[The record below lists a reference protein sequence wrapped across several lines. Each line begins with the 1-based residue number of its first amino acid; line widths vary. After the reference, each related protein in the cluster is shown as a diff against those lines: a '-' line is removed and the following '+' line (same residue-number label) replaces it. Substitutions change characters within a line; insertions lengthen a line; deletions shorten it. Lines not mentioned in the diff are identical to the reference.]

1 MKNGVYLDLEVKVL
15 GCITG
20 MLKSGKL
27 LKTKNT
33 GLLFNLMEL
42 YFDKYNVGLNSNV
55 FRRPAIE
62 DALFIVAK
70 ITNKRT
76 VEESKDKI
84 RHFRKPF
91 NYFVDMIK
99 AELKSVMK
107 DDNVEFYRE
116 NNRNFLNIVKNH

>member
-1 MKNGVYLDLEVKVL
+1 LKNGVYLDLEVKVL

-70 ITNKRT
+70 ITNKRRPRKQEKK
-76 VEESKDKI
+76 VE
-84 RHFRKPF
+84 
-91 NYFVDMIK
+91 
-99 AELKSVMK
+99 
-107 DDNVEFYRE
+107 
-116 NNRNFLNIVKNH
+116 